1 MTRRRISDQIQ
12 NRSQYRRRHNRN
24 HIRTVLCRTFQSSF
38 FQRTEKS
45 EKSGHGI
52 FGISVRYRVF
62 GGSRPVYR
70 CIFRLGT
77 CACFNVGNSRKRC
90 VVASLLFVGL
100 GIPFV
105 LTALLTDKLKRL
117 FTFIK
122 KHYKI
127 RHYEHSDIVVF
138 RKRQTR
144 KVAYRRPVKRENRKD
159 DKKIFIDTD
168 NSFSI
173 NAVSKRRTEYKKI
186 SILILLFVSDAL
198 KRL

>member
-90 VVASLLFVGL
+90 VVASLLFVGA
-100 GIPFV
+100 GHTV
-105 LTALLTDKLKRL
+105 C
-117 FTFIK
+117 
-122 KHYKI
+122 
-127 RHYEHSDIVVF
+127 
-138 RKRQTR
+138 
-144 KVAYRRPVKRENRKD
+144 AYRTFD
-159 DKKIFIDTD
+159 G
-168 NSFSI
+168 
-173 NAVSKRRTEYKKI
+173 
-186 SILILLFVSDAL
+186 
-198 KRL
+198 